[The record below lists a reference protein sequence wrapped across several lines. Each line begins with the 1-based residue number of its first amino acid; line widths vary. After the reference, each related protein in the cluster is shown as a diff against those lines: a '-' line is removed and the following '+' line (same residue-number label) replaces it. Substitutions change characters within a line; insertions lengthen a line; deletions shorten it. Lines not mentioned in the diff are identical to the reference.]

1 MFAFPGQYRPI
12 VCMAML
18 VCALAPLS
26 GAGCNQANLRGD
38 GFGDSFT
45 ESAGMER
52 PKEKSA
58 IPSGFTTKAREIERD
73 FGID

>member
-1 MFAFPGQYRPI
+1 MFALLGQHRPF
-12 VCMAML
+12 VCTAML
-18 VCALAPLS
+18 GCALATLS
-26 GAGCNQANLRGD
+26 GLGCNKANLRGD

-45 ESAGMER
+45 ESAGLER

-58 IPSGFTTKAREIERD
+58 QPSGFTTKAREIERD